1 MQHFPDVSHCFL
13 SFRLQ
18 YLVNQYHMR
27 RFLLAD
33 DHAVVRT
40 GLKQI
45 LLQEFPSAVIAEV
58 GNAEELLKKVTLEE
72 WDVVISDISMPGR
85 SGLEILQQIRLDHP
99 KLPVLILSVFPED
112 QYAIRVLRAG
122 ASGYLNKES
131 AAVELVKAVN
141 QLLLGKKYITTS
153 IAEKM
158 VGMLDKDFV
167 NLPHES
173 LSDREFQICKL
184 LAAGKSVSEIAG
196 EIFLS
201 VSTVS
206 TYRSRVMTKMKMK
219 TNSDLTLY
227 AIENKLL

>member
-1 MQHFPDVSHCFL
+1 MS
-13 SFRLQ
+13 
-18 YLVNQYHMR
+18 
-27 RFLLAD
+27 RFLIAD
-33 DHAVVRT
+33 DHAVVRM
-40 GLKQI
+40 GLKQV
-45 LLQEFPSAVIAEV
+45 LLQAFPSAIIAEV
-58 GNAEELLKKVTLEE
+58 TNAEDLLKKITLEE

-99 KLPVLILSVFPED
+99 KLPVLILSVYSED

-122 ASGYLNKES
+122 ASGYLSKDS
-131 AAVELVKAVN
+131 AATELVMAIN
-141 QLLLGKKYITTS
+141 QLLLGKKYITPPT
-153 IAEKM
+153 AEKM
-158 VGMLDKDFV
+158 ASMLNRDLIK
-167 NLPHES
+167 LPHEY

-184 LAAGKSVSEIAG
+184 LAAGKAVSEIAE

-206 TYRSRVMTKMKMK
+206 TYRSRVMTKMNLK